1 MRGEREERERRS
13 TAEPMAL
20 RALGSAVVLY
30 GLKENSMPENTDAS
44 NGGSQEYNG
53 PDRRRGSGPRPDWAE
68 GHSGVLDRR
77 LGVDRRVL
85 EAGFTGLERRRGA
98 GRRLSEAQRAAEE
111 GQMTKEQF
119 MFLVAIDEFKK
130 ANQTQFPT
138 WTDVLEV
145 IRLLGYRKT
154 CASELNLKR
163 AEDWME
169 GPGEA
174 SNVRPPRWAER
185 FTERRQR
192 PAA

>member
-1 MRGEREERERRS
+1 MGGQRAHVERRS
-13 TAEPMAL
+13 TAEPRAL
-20 RALGSAVVLY
+20 RALGSAVVIC
-30 GLKENSMPENTDAS
+30 GLKENAMPENTDGN
-44 NGGSQEYNG
+44 NGVGEGYNG
-53 PDRRRGSGPRPDWAE
+53 PDRRGSGPRPDWAE
-68 GHSGVLDRR
+68 GYSGVVDRR

-169 GPGEA
+169 GAGEA